1 MDAKGKKKE
10 DEKKRT
16 QKCEF
21 QKVMYKEW
29 RGRQFFFLGSTSF
42 ATFWIDV
49 RRRATRFLILQ
60 GSYFF
65 LVDVVVLVVNVV
77 VYRHDK
83 VAETSF
89 EL

>member
-1 MDAKGKKKE
+1 
-10 DEKKRT
+10 
-16 QKCEF
+16 
-21 QKVMYKEW
+21 MYKEW
-29 RGRQFFFLGSTSF
+29 RGRQFVFFLGSTSF
-42 ATFWIDV
+42 AAFWIDV

-60 GSYFF
+60 GSHFF